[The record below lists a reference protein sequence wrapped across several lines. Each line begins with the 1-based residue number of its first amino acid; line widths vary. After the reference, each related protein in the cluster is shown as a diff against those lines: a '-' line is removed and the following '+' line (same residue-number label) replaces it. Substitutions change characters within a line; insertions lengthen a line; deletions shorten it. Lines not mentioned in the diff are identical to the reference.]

1 MTQITE
7 SSAAIAALQ
16 ATITELQTK
25 LTSIETSVTK
35 INNCFDDINSA
46 DCPSSRRAKE
56 YQNEIDGDFYQT
68 EMGQTRKTSIWK
80 KSSSRKV
87 SLSIKHSYNPS
98 I

>member
-7 SSAAIAALQ
+7 SSAAIATLQ

-56 YQNEIDGDFYQT
+56 YLNEIDGDFYQK
-68 EMGQTRKTSIWK
+68 EMGHTRKTSSWK
-80 KSSSRKV
+80 KNTNIKV
-87 SLSIKHSYNPS
+87 CLIKQSTL
-98 I
+98 